1 MENIAIFLRF
11 YSESLRYMKFNR
23 KVVIPNELGLHARA
37 AAKIAKLAEQARS
50 DVYIVKDGQE
60 VDATS
65 IVDVIALYCPCGVE
79 VAVKI
84 TDPRDAKVLNEI
96 TRLIETGFG
105 EM

>member
-1 MENIAIFLRF
+1 
-11 YSESLRYMKFNR
+11 MKLNR
-23 KVVIPNELGLHARA
+23 KVVITNELGLHARA
-37 AAKIAKLAEQARS
+37 AAKIAKLAEEARS
-50 DVYIVKDGQE
+50 DVYIVKDGEE

-79 VAVKI
+79 VVVKI
-84 TDPRDAKVLNEI
+84 TDPGDMKILNDI